1 MELTLNDKLLLMEI
15 DEKKLE
21 DTIREELFMK
31 TLHTFSDMENNE
43 LRHITDE
50 CLNVDIELA
59 EPEINTR
66 LSIKMLGGKV
76 VVIKTKKFNI
86 ARFIHSIMKMANIN
100 IDSELDIVY
109 TILEIFSI
117 NFISLLDS
125 DRSLIY
131 SYLCKRYYIDFKA
144 MSIEETYKDV
154 ENYINNYLN
163 LGWSKKHI
171 RDTINE
177 LENEYKVIKFEDDKL
192 KVIDEIM
199 FN

>member
-1 MELTLNDKLLLMEI
+1 
-15 DEKKLE
+15 
-21 DTIREELFMK
+21 
-31 TLHTFSDMENNE
+31 
-43 LRHITDE
+43 
-50 CLNVDIELA
+50 
-59 EPEINTR
+59 
-66 LSIKMLGGKV
+66 
-76 VVIKTKKFNI
+76 
-86 ARFIHSIMKMANIN
+86 
-100 IDSELDIVY
+100 
-109 TILEIFSI
+109 
-117 NFISLLDS
+117 
-125 DRSLIY
+125 
-131 SYLCKRYYIDFKA
+131 